1 MLYYKQMKEVEPTIS
16 NVVQEVAKATETKLA
31 GFECRIKDID
41 SYQRKIKK
49 HFDLGDENYRAKDIV
64 RYTYLA
70 EADNLVDKI
79 KEIRQKLEDK
89 GYKTVEV
96 KNYWLDKTNPYN
108 GINTIVR
115 IPTGEEIEIQYH
127 TPESLETKE
136 QQHKIYEAQRELS
149 PFSIEY
155 IELKYK
161 MFDIAKDLEPP
172 PLKISKI

>member
-1 MLYYKQMKEVEPTIS
+1 M
-16 NVVQEVAKATETKLA
+16 
-31 GFECRIKDID
+31 
-41 SYQRKIKK
+41 
-49 HFDLGDENYRAKDIV
+49 GDENYRAKDIV

-127 TPESLETKE
+127 TPESLETKK
-136 QQHKIYEAQRELS
+136 QQHKIYKVQRKIKDSE
-149 PFSIEY
+149 SIEY
-155 IELKYK
+155 NKLRDKMYELAKELEIPLNISE
-161 MFDIAKDLEPP
+161 DIL
-172 PLKISKI
+172 

>member
-1 MLYYKQMKEVEPTIS
+1 M
-16 NVVQEVAKATETKLA
+16 
-31 GFECRIKDID
+31 
-41 SYQRKIKK
+41 
-49 HFDLGDENYRAKDIV
+49 GDENYRAKDIV

-127 TPESLETKE
+127 TPESLETKK
-136 QQHKIYEAQRELS
+136 QQHKIYKVQRKIKDSE
-149 PFSIEY
+149 SIEY
-155 IELKYK
+155 NKLRDKMYEL
-161 MFDIAKDLEPP
+161 AKELEI
-172 PLKISKI
+172 PLNISEVIL